1 MEEDYKRI
9 LDRHRDKFRQ
19 AVSIERLSSPL
30 LVSHILSDADWQTIE
45 NEVGSQRV
53 DRLLDLLKTKG
64 YDKFKRFCVILETT
78 YPYMLNCMF
87 LGMEPPRNMFSG
99 IFVYITNIAGICVG
113 CYTVAS
119 QNFILFLYAFQGIN
133 YRLFVLTFNEIY
145 ACSLSFDH

>member
-99 IFVYITNIAGICVG
+99 IFVYITNIAGIVW
-113 CYTVAS
+113 VAA
-119 QNFILFLYAFQGIN
+119 QLHPQA
-133 YRLFVLTFNEIY
+133 
-145 ACSLSFDH
+145 

>member
-19 AVSIERLSSPL
+19 AVSIERLSSSL
-30 LVSHILSDADWQTIE
+30 LVSHILSEADWQIIDG
-45 NEVGSQRV
+45 EVGSQRV

-87 LGMEPPRNMFSG
+87 LGMEPPKDMYPG
-99 IFVYITNIAGICVG
+99 INVYIIYGEIFCLGKKNDRC
-113 CYTVAS
+113 TV
-119 QNFILFLYAFQGIN
+119 L
-133 YRLFVLTFNEIY
+133 VV
-145 ACSLSFDH
+145 

>member
-99 IFVYITNIAGICVG
+99 IFVYIANIAG
-113 CYTVAS
+113 
-119 QNFILFLYAFQGIN
+119 
-133 YRLFVLTFNEIY
+133 FVWAAQHSCLPKLD
-145 ACSLSFDH
+145 SLLLCFF

>member
-19 AVSIERLSSPL
+19 AVNIERLSSSL
-30 LVSHILSDADWQTIE
+30 LISHILSEADWQVIE
-45 NEVGSQRV
+45 GEIGSQRV

-87 LGMEPPRNMFSG
+87 LGMDPPKDLYSGSFSL
-99 IFVYITNIAGICVG
+99 VYIRFKDQIEVFA
-113 CYTVAS
+113 
-119 QNFILFLYAFQGIN
+119 
-133 YRLFVLTFNEIY
+133 
-145 ACSLSFDH
+145 LSFCS